1 MTKQYSQSASNS
13 SAMYTHSSHTV
24 HDPPKGSNITWES
37 ESPVLNGD
45 RDADQ
50 PGTAGSTVKAR
61 LKASPYAPQLPLLS
75 QAQGG
80 GGGSG
85 GGSGSVSN
93 MKKAGGASKKKAGI
107 GKKKKI

>member
-1 MTKQYSQSASNS
+1 
-13 SAMYTHSSHTV
+13 MYTHSSHAI

-37 ESPVLNGD
+37 ESSVLNGD
-45 RDADQ
+45 RDDDQ

-75 QAQGG
+75 QGG

-85 GGSGSVSN
+85 GGSGSGSVSN
-93 MKKAGGASKKKAGI
+93 IKKAGGAKKKVASSS
-107 GKKKKI
+107 KKKKI